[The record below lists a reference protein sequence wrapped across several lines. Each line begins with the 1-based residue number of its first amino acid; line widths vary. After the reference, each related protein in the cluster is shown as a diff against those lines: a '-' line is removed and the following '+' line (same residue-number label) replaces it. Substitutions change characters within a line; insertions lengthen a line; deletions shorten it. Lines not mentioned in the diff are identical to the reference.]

1 MISNEKYKILKKHI
15 DSKSAFIQV
24 QIGFISSLMN
34 FQQTEVDIDHVEREF
49 GSAKGLN
56 LHDIIWVP
64 KELIRLIRQKKEILK
79 NI

>member
-1 MISNEKYKILKKHI
+1 
-15 DSKSAFIQV
+15 
-24 QIGFISSLMN
+24 MN